1 MLLLYRWLPALP
13 FGPVDLPA
21 MPDARR
27 RVRLEGDYHGAIA
40 TDETLSPAA
49 LLGSEISAP
58 GGAGLDCTTFLA
70 DHDAGVAH
78 LFRGLDGWVLCATP
92 SAATWR
98 SFCTTY
104 LNLDLSRRFDDQS
117 GWRAAEVRRL
127 ASLVLGTHPAADIEG
142 TSENVGIPCRVVA
155 GGDEA
160 SGIDYVTIIDAGS
173 GGGWG
178 FSAPEIAAAK
188 SFGVDLGAGPSN

>member
-1 MLLLYRWLPALP
+1 MLLLYRRLPSDRYGSL
-13 FGPVDLPA
+13 DLPG

-27 RVRLEGDYHGAIA
+27 RVRLEGDYHAAIA

-49 LLGSEISAP
+49 LLGSDISAP
-58 GGAGLDCTTFLA
+58 VGVGLDCATFLA
-70 DHDAGVAH
+70 NHDATVAH
-78 LFRGLDGWVLCATP
+78 LFRGLDNWVLCATP
-92 SAATWR
+92 SPATWR
-98 SFCTTY
+98 AFCMTY

-117 GWRAAEVRRL
+117 GWRAADVHQL

-155 GGDEA
+155 GADEA

-173 GGGWG
+173 GGGRE
-178 FSAPEIAAAK
+178 FSALEIAAAK
-188 SFGVDLGAGPSN
+188 SFGVDLRTV

>member
-1 MLLLYRWLPALP
+1 MLLLYRWLPNDRY
-13 FGPVDLPA
+13 GSVDLPA

-49 LLGSEISAP
+49 LLGSDILAP
-58 GGAGLDCTTFLA
+58 VGVRLDCATFLA
-70 DHDAGVAH
+70 DHDATVAH

-92 SAATWR
+92 SPATWR
-98 SFCTTY
+98 AFCMTY

-142 TSENVGIPCRVVA
+142 TSENVGIPCRVVRA
-155 GGDEA
+155 DET
-160 SGIDYVTIIDAGS
+160 SGIDYMTIMDAGS
-173 GGGWG
+173 GGGPR
-178 FSAPEIAAAK
+178 FSAPEISAAK
-188 SFGVDLGAGPSN
+188 SFGVDLRAAPSD

>member
-1 MLLLYRWLPALP
+1 MLLLYRRLPSDRYGSL
-13 FGPVDLPA
+13 DLPA

-27 RVRLEGDYHGAIA
+27 RVRLEGDYHAAIA

-49 LLGSEISAP
+49 LLGSDISAP
-58 GGAGLDCTTFLA
+58 VGVGLDCAAFLA

-92 SAATWR
+92 SAEAWR
-98 SFCTTY
+98 AFCMTY

-117 GWRAAEVRRL
+117 GWRAPEVRRL

-155 GGDEA
+155 GADEA
-160 SGIDYVTIIDAGS
+160 SGIDFVTIIDV
-173 GGGWG
+173 GGGRRG

-188 SFGVDLGAGPSN
+188 SFGVDLRAAPSD